1 MEKKYAAKIVA
12 WMNSKK
18 LLDTELYEIYE
29 YGFELLISSSICV
42 LGVVLIG
49 FVSKKLM
56 FSIGYLLGFIPIR
69 IFVGG
74 YHAKTHNRCYQT
86 FWGVFFIC
94 SFLPYVV
101 KRDYME
107 CVAIYVILFFLTFT
121 FAPLQADNKMLNVY
135 EIKKYRKYALTILIM
150 SAVFDCVF
158 VRKEHHIIEGMLY
171 GKIGVIFLMCF
182 QIIICW
188 PA

>member
-1 MEKKYAAKIVA
+1 
-12 WMNSKK
+12 
-18 LLDTELYEIYE
+18 
-29 YGFELLISSSICV
+29 
-42 LGVVLIG
+42 
-49 FVSKKLM
+49 
-56 FSIGYLLGFIPIR
+56 
-69 IFVGG
+69 
-74 YHAKTHNRCYQT
+74 
-86 FWGVFFIC
+86 
-94 SFLPYVV
+94 
-101 KRDYME
+101 ME